1 MANQETASIS
11 QRVLRTLLGVVLPR
25 TPDKGLRR
33 TPDQALRGFA
43 TTGNLFGIRVALAA
57 GADINGSEA
66 LGLASYFG
74 KTKAVRLLLDEKA
87 DVNAMGDYG
96 STPLYLAVFAHQG
109 KTAKLLIK
117 RGADVNGHA
126 TDGEVPL
133 HAACCHQDKY
143 LTEFLI
149 RAGATID
156 ARDRWGKTPL
166 HVASSHASLDSFLYL
181 LEEAGANA
189 SLQADDGR
197 TALDMARTTLYPE
210 NPDARARIITEL
222 LKRDSIPQTPTIAF
236 STSTPTPS
244 ANAQGAGP
252 VSPKA
257 KQGPISRRMV
267 LAMT

>member
-11 QRVLRTLLGVVLPR
+11 QRVLRTLLGVVLPK
-25 TPDKGLRR
+25 TPDKRLRR

-74 KTKAVRLLLDEKA
+74 KTKAVRLLLDKKA
-87 DVNAMGDYG
+87 DVNAVYDYYG

-109 KTAKLLIK
+109 KTAKLLIE

-133 HAACCHQDKY
+133 HAACRHQDKH

-166 HVASSHASLDSFLYL
+166 HVASSHASLDNFLYL

-197 TALDMARTTLYPE
+197 TALDMARTALYPE

-236 STSTPTPS
+236 SASTPTPPV
-244 ANAQGAGP
+244 NAQGAGP
-252 VSPKA
+252 TT
-257 KQGPISRRMV
+257 KQAPISRK
-267 LAMT
+267 MTLTIT